1 MEDLKLARNQ
11 TSETKEAVVDLDV
24 LEVKEIKS
32 VPKTVEVRA
41 KIDIEFYFG
50 DAWVY
55 MKKGQTYKVSQE
67 LKNYLAERNA
77 LDVL

>member
-11 TSETKEAVVDLDV
+11 TPETKEAVVDLDV
-24 LEVKEIKS
+24 LEVKEVKP

-55 MKKGQTYKVSQE
+55 MKKGQNLQSITGVKE
-67 LKNYLAERNA
+67 LFS
-77 LDVL
+77 

>member
-1 MEDLKLARNQ
+1 MARNQ
-11 TSETKEAVVDLDV
+11 TPETKEAVVDLDV
-24 LEVKEIKS
+24 LEVKEVKP

-55 MKKGQTYKVSQE
+55 MNKGQTYKVSQE

>member
-11 TSETKEAVVDLDV
+11 TPETKEAVVDLDV

-50 DAWVY
+50 DIRLV
-55 MKKGQTYKVSQE
+55 TSLLINLHE
-67 LKNYLAERNA
+67 
-77 LDVL
+77 